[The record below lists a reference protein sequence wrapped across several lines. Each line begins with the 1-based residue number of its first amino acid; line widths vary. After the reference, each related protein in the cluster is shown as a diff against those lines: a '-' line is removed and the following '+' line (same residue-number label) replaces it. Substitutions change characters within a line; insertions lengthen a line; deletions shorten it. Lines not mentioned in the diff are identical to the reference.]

1 MKKIRL
7 ALFASGTGSNALN
20 IIDHFAGHRQ
30 IEVGFVLTNKADAP
44 VVEKTQLRGV
54 ETIILNNDLVSQAE
68 ILLTVCREHEVDY
81 IILAGYL
88 RLVPS
93 EFIEHYDERII
104 NIHPSLL
111 PKFGGKGM
119 YGSRVHEAVLA
130 GGEMESGISI
140 HYVDSEFDEGRVIAQ
155 FSCEVDSNDTIE
167 TLSVKISQLEHAY
180 FPKVIEETVLS
191 EQHD

>member
-30 IEVGFVLTNKADAP
+30 IEVGFVLTNKANAP
-44 VVEKTQLRGV
+44 VVEKSQLRGV
-54 ETIILNNDLVSQAE
+54 ETIILNNELVSEADTLLKVCKEHQA
-68 ILLTVCREHEVDY
+68 DY
-81 IILAGYL
+81 IVLAGYL
-88 RLVPS
+88 RLIPS
-93 EFIEHYDERII
+93 AFIEHYDERII

-130 GGEMESGISI
+130 AGEKESGISI
-140 HYVDSEFDEGRVIAQ
+140 HFVDSHFDEGRVIAQ
-155 FSCEVDSNDTIE
+155 FSCEVGSSDTIE
-167 TLSVKISQLEHAY
+167 TLGAKIRQLEHAY
-180 FPKVIEETVLS
+180 FPVVIEETVLS
-191 EQHD
+191 QQHD

>member
-68 ILLTVCREHEVDY
+68 ILLTVCREHEIDY

-167 TLSVKISQLEHAY
+167 TLSAKISQLEHAY

>member
-20 IIDHFAGHRQ
+20 IIDHFTGHPKV
-30 IEVGFVLTNKADAP
+30 EVAFVLTNKADAP
-44 VVEKTQLRGV
+44 VVKRSQQRGV
-54 ETIILNNDLVSQAE
+54 KTIILNNELVSQAE
-68 ILLTVCREHEVDY
+68 VLLKVCKGEEIDF

-88 RLVPS
+88 RLIPA
-93 EFIEHYDERII
+93 EFIKQYDECIL

-130 GGEMESGISI
+130 AGEKESGISI
-140 HYVDSEFDEGRVIAQ
+140 HFVDSKFDEGRVIAQ
-155 FSCEVDSNDTIE
+155 FSCEVDSSDTIE
-167 TLSVKISQLEHAY
+167 TLSAKIRHLEHAY
-180 FPKVIEETVLS
+180 FPTVIEETVLS
-191 EQHD
+191 FSHE

>member
-30 IEVGFVLTNKADAP
+30 IEVGFVLTNKANAP
-44 VVEKTQLRGV
+44 VVEKSQLRGV
-54 ETIILNNDLVSQAE
+54 ETIILNNELVSEADTLLKVCKEHQA
-68 ILLTVCREHEVDY
+68 DY
-81 IILAGYL
+81 IVLAGYL
-88 RLVPS
+88 RLIPS
-93 EFIEHYDERII
+93 AFIEHYDERII

-130 GGEMESGISI
+130 AGEKESGISI
-140 HYVDSEFDEGRVIAQ
+140 HFVDSHFDEGRVIAQ
-155 FSCEVDSNDTIE
+155 FSCEVGSSDTIE
-167 TLSVKISQLEHAY
+167 TLSAKIRQLEHAY
-180 FPKVIEETVLS
+180 FPVVIEETVLS
-191 EQHD
+191 QQHD

>member
-54 ETIILNNDLVSQAE
+54 ETVILNNDLVSQAE
-68 ILLTVCREHEVDY
+68 VLLKVCRNHQIDY

-88 RLVPS
+88 RLIPS
-93 EFIEHYDERII
+93 AFIEHYDERII

-130 GGEMESGISI
+130 GDEKESGISI

-155 FSCEVDSNDTIE
+155 FSCEVDSNDTFE
-167 TLSVKISQLEHAY
+167 TLSAKIRQLEHAY